1 MKMGMWMVNMKKRQ
15 MIDSRN
21 MIKEM
26 SVIWVSIL
34 PTFVTR
40 EAMRDRGKQ
49 ELKAMNVKGE
59 SEVESV
65 VQINGTGKSNLSDT
79 N

>member
-1 MKMGMWMVNMKKRQ
+1 
-15 MIDSRN
+15 
-21 MIKEM
+21 
-26 SVIWVSIL
+26 
-34 PTFVTR
+34 
-40 EAMRDRGKQ
+40 MRDRGKQ